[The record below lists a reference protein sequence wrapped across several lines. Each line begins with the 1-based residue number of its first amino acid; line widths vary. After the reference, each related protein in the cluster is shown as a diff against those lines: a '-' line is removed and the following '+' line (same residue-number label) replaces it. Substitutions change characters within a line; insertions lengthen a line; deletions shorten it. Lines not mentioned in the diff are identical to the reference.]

1 MKALIL
7 AAGQGRRLLP
17 HTADKPKALIPIGG
31 RSMLE
36 WQLHGLAAAGVGE
49 AVILTGFKAE
59 RIEEVVA
66 TRAPPGLN
74 VRTVYNPFF
83 EAADNLASCWIAR
96 AELTG
101 DCLILNGDTLFE
113 PAIARKLVGT
123 PPALPITVTID
134 RKAEGYDDDDMKV
147 KTENGRL
154 LAIGKKLPL
163 AQVDGE
169 SIGFL
174 RFTAAGAARF
184 VSEVERIMRTPTGLG
199 LWYLSVIDQI
209 ARTGSEVGV
218 LSIEGLQW
226 GEMDFPA
233 DLEFNEALVR
243 DWPR

>member
-66 TRAPPGLN
+66 TSAPPGLN

>member
-31 RSMLE
+31 KSMLE
-36 WQLHGLAAAGVGE
+36 WQLIGLAAAGVEE
-49 AVILTGFKAE
+49 AVVLTGFKAD
-59 RIEEVVA
+59 RIEEMLGYH
-66 TRAPPGLN
+66 TPPGIR
-74 VRTVYNPFF
+74 VRTLYNPFF

-96 AELTG
+96 HELVG

-113 PAIARKLVGT
+113 PAIAQRLLDT
-123 PPALPITVTID
+123 PPLQPITVTID
-134 RKAEGYDDDDMKV
+134 RKSDGYDEDDMKV
-147 KTENGRL
+147 KTDNGRL

-174 RFTAAGAARF
+174 RFTAEGSARF
-184 VSEVERIMRTPTGLG
+184 VAEVEQIMRTPAGLG

-209 ARTGSEVGV
+209 ARTGSGIGV

-243 DWPR
+243 DWPK

>member
-17 HTADKPKALIPIGG
+17 LTADKPKALIPIGG
-31 RSMLE
+31 KSMLE
-36 WQLHGLAAAGVGE
+36 WQLIGLAAAGVEE
-49 AVILTGFKAE
+49 AVILTGFKAD
-59 RIEEVVA
+59 RIEEMLA
-66 TRAPPGLN
+66 THTPAGIR
-74 VRTVYNPFF
+74 VRTLYNPFF

-96 AELTG
+96 HELVG

-113 PAIARKLVGT
+113 PAIAKRLLNT
-123 PPALPITVTID
+123 PPVMPITVTID
-134 RKAEGYDDDDMKV
+134 RKSDGYDDDDMKV

-163 AQVDGE
+163 SQVDGE

-174 RFTAAGAARF
+174 RFTPEGIAHF
-184 VSEVERIMRTPTGLG
+184 VAEVEQIMRTPAGLG

-209 ARTGSEVGV
+209 ARTGCEIGV

-233 DLEFNEALVR
+233 DLAFNEALVK
-243 DWPR
+243 DWPK